1 MRELRSSLEGW
12 AELDESVAD
21 VDKIGL
27 GLALGLRS
35 IAVLI
40 LNARY
45 LVQLLQDQP
54 LLIA

>member
-27 GLALGLRS
+27 GLALGLRT

>member
-12 AELDESVAD
+12 TELDESVAD

-27 GLALGLRS
+27 WLALGLRS

-40 LNARY
+40 LNA
-45 LVQLLQDQP
+45 
-54 LLIA
+54 